1 MDNIKSCIPIHGYST
16 VCCRLSIS
24 LWGKRGKKGY
34 VLVME
39 GGMTQDDAGLP
50 DEPKYAH
57 RTNIWFLKLK
67 AFAQKS
73 LSICIYKYMHL
84 VDKAKL

>member
-1 MDNIKSCIPIHGYST
+1 
-16 VCCRLSIS
+16 
-24 LWGKRGKKGY
+24 
-34 VLVME
+34 ME